1 MKSKLLGGQK
11 MAVAAFKKIWD
22 YLVGEED
29 SELEEDEVME
39 SAYDMNYDE
48 DVEEDKN
55 GETFRGMFGRNKSK
69 VVSMPQAQSVK
80 MKILKPTNYDPDV
93 NEIIDELK
101 SKNGIV
107 MNLEYVNK
115 DIARRIIDTVSGAV
129 TALDGRIEKV
139 SNSIFVV
146 APYNYEIT
154 NEPITREKNERSQA
168 PWIK

>member
-1 MKSKLLGGQK
+1 
-11 MAVAAFKKIWD
+11 MAVAAIKKIWD
-22 YLVGEED
+22 YLLGENEEEIDEEVEGTESLYDYSEEEEED
-29 SELEEDEVME
+29 T
-39 SAYDMNYDE
+39 
-48 DVEEDKN
+48 N
-55 GETFRGMFGRNKSK
+55 GETLSLFKRKNK
-69 VVSMPQAQSVK
+69 VVSMPQTQQVK
-80 MKILKPTNYDPDV
+80 MKILKPTTYDPDV
-93 NEIIDELK
+93 NEIISELK

-146 APYNYEIT
+146 APYNYDIT
-154 NEPITREKNERSQA
+154 NEPITKEKNEKMQA

>member
-1 MKSKLLGGQK
+1 
-11 MAVAAFKKIWD
+11 MAVAAFRKIWD
-22 YLVGEED
+22 YLVGENED
-29 SELEEDEVME
+29 ELEDEE
-39 SAYDMNYDE
+39 ILENAYDLN
-48 DVEEDKN
+48 EEEEEQDSGTEKRS
-55 GETFRGMFGRNKSK
+55 GFWGAKRN
-69 VVSMPQAQSVK
+69 VVQMPQTQSVR

-93 NEIIDELK
+93 NEIISELK

-146 APYNYEIT
+146 APYNYDIV
-154 NEPITREKNERSQA
+154 NEPITREKSERTQA
-168 PWIK
+168 PWMK

>member
-1 MKSKLLGGQK
+1 

-22 YLVGEED
+22 YLVGDGEED
-29 SELEEDEVME
+29 
-39 SAYDMNYDE
+39 YDE
-48 DVEEDKN
+48 DVDTMESPYDYNNEEEEEDKN
-55 GETFRGMFGRNKSK
+55 SESFSFFKGRNNK
-69 VVSMPQAQSVK
+69 VVNMPQTQSVK

-93 NEIIDELK
+93 NEIISELK
-101 SKNGIV
+101 ARNGIV

-146 APYNYEIT
+146 APYNYDIT
-154 NEPITREKNERSQA
+154 NEPISREKNERTQA
-168 PWIK
+168 PWAK

>member
-1 MKSKLLGGQK
+1 

-22 YLVGEED
+22 YLVGENED
-29 SELEEDEVME
+29 IQDEDTEVME
-39 SAYDMNYDE
+39 SAYDYSDE
-48 DVEEDKN
+48 EEEDTN
-55 GETFRGMFGRNKSK
+55 SETFSMFKRRNK
-69 VVSMPQAQSVK
+69 VVNMPQAQSVK

-93 NEIIDELK
+93 NEIINELK

-146 APYNYEIT
+146 APYNYDIT
-154 NEPITREKNERSQA
+154 NEPITREKNERTQA
-168 PWIK
+168 PWMK

>member
-22 YLVGEED
+22 YLVGESDEEVD
-29 SELEEDEVME
+29 EDEVME
-39 SAYDMNYDE
+39 SAYDMNNE
-48 DVEEDKN
+48 EEEEDTNSESFSMFRKKN
-55 GETFRGMFGRNKSK
+55 K
-69 VVSMPQAQSVK
+69 VVSMPQTQSVK

-146 APYNYEIT
+146 APYNYDIT
-154 NEPITREKNERSQA
+154 NEPITREKSERTQA
-168 PWIK
+168 PWMK

>member
-1 MKSKLLGGQK
+1 

-22 YLVGEED
+22 YLVGENED
-29 SELEEDEVME
+29 IQDDEADIIESPYEYNNEDDEED
-39 SAYDMNYDE
+39 NG
-48 DVEEDKN
+48 
-55 GETFRGMFGRNKSK
+55 GETFSVFRKNKK
-69 VVSMPQAQSVK
+69 VVSMPQTQSVK

-93 NEIIDELK
+93 NEIISELK
-101 SKNGIV
+101 MKNGIV

-146 APYNYEIT
+146 APYNYDIT
-154 NEPITREKNERSQA
+154 NEPISKEKNERTQA
-168 PWIK
+168 PWMK

>member
-1 MKSKLLGGQK
+1 
-11 MAVAAFKKIWD
+11 MAVAAIKKIWD
-22 YLVGEED
+22 YLVGENDDELDEEMEGTD
-29 SELEEDEVME
+29 SL
-39 SAYDMNYDE
+39 YDYDE
-48 DVEEDKN
+48 PEEADTE
-55 GETFRGMFGRNKSK
+55 GETLSLFKRKR
-69 VVSMPQAQSVK
+69 VVPMPQTQQVK
-80 MKILKPTNYDPDV
+80 MKILKPTTYDPDV
-93 NEIIDELK
+93 NEIISELK

-146 APYNYEIT
+146 APYNYDIT
-154 NEPITREKNERSQA
+154 NEPITKERNDKMQA